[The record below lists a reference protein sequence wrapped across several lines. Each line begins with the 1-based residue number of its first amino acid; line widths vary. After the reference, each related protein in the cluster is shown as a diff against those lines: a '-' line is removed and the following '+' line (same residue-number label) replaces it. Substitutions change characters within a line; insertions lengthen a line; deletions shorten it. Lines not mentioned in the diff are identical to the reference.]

1 MKVLI
6 TLGPTQEPI
15 DEVRYITTGSS
26 GKMGAA
32 LAAEGLKRGHHITVV
47 SGPVNVI
54 LPQKAKEI
62 KVRTADE
69 MITEA
74 LKELGKVYDIFI
86 STAAIAD
93 YTPERPAKGKI
104 SSGLKNFSV
113 ELKNNP
119 KLTRE
124 AKKRFP
130 GLYVVAFKAE
140 YGLPEKKLIEKASA
154 KLEREGLDLICAND
168 IGKNKFGSDVTEFV
182 VLDQKGIKK
191 RLGKG
196 KKEKLAV
203 SLWDLM
209 EKEKGR

>member
-32 LAAEGLKRGHHITVV
+32 LAAEGLRRRHNVTVV
-47 SGPVNVI
+47 SGPVNIV
-54 LPQKAKEI
+54 LPEKIKVI
-62 KVRTADE
+62 KVRTAEE
-69 MITEA
+69 MISQTLEE
-74 LKELGKVYDIFI
+74 LKKGYDILI

-93 YTPERPAKGKI
+93 YTPVNPAKGKI
-104 SSGLKNFSV
+104 VSGLKDFSIK
-113 ELKNNP
+113 LKNNP

-124 AKKRFP
+124 AKKSFP

-140 YGLPEKKLIEKASA
+140 YGLPEKELIEKASS
-154 KLEREGLDLICAND
+154 KLTKEGLNIICAND
-168 IGKNKFGSDVTEFV
+168 IEEHKFGNDVSELIV
-182 VLDQKGIKK
+182 IDQKGIKK

-196 KKEKLAV
+196 IKEKIAV
-203 SLWDLM
+203 SLWDLI
-209 EKEKGR
+209 EKEKGL